1 VDLDADRSGGGA
13 AQRPGEVSSSSTPA
27 IPEERRTYKILLV
40 EDDPQIVRVLRLELE
55 HEGYEVE
62 TASDGLSG
70 LEKALKEPDL
80 VVLDLMLP
88 KLDGL
93 EVASRVRAK
102 SRVPIIMLTAKD
114 RIPDRVAGLDRGAD
128 DYVVKPFSI
137 EELLARIRARLRD
150 REPQANV
157 LTVKDLLMDRDRHE
171 VTRAGKQI
179 HLTAKEY
186 ALLEYLLLHRN
197 KVHSRDELFNG
208 VWGSDFLG
216 DSNLIDVYIRYL
228 RGKIDDD
235 FEDKLIQTVRGVGY
249 ALKD

>member
-1 VDLDADRSGGGA
+1 
-13 AQRPGEVSSSSTPA
+13 VSSTAPA
-27 IPEERRTYKILLV
+27 TERTYKVLIV
-40 EDDPQIVRVLRLELE
+40 EDDAQILRVLELE
-55 HEGYEVE
+55 LKHEGYEVE
-62 TASDGLSG
+62 TARDGLSG
-70 LEKALKEPDL
+70 LERALKEPDL

-88 KLDGL
+88 KLDGM
-93 EVASRVRAK
+93 EVCARIRAK
-102 SRVPIIMLTAKD
+102 SNVPIIMLTAKD

-128 DYVVKPFSI
+128 DYLTKPFSI

-150 REPQANV
+150 RRPQENV
-157 LTVKDLLMDRDRHE
+157 LAAKDLTMDRDRHE
-171 VTRAGKQI
+171 VQRAGKDVQ
-179 HLTAKEY
+179 LTAKEY

-197 KVHSRDELFNG
+197 KVHTRDELFNG

-228 RGKIDDD
+228 RGKIDDG